1 MTDCGSSGRGG
12 RRETDLQHKLHADSV
27 FDQSHHQVS
36 FTLEHLVVLPGQRV
50 GVLDGEVKVGSGT
63 GQKHHICHRHT
74 HYQAFPTTL
83 RLNIKVEYLSFSLPP
98 LKVGCNRTPPIF
110 SS

>member
-1 MTDCGSSGRGG
+1 MAALVRGG
-12 RRETDLQHKLHADSV
+12 RTETDLQHKLHADSV

-50 GVLDGEVKVGSGT
+50 GVLDGEVQVRSGT
-63 GQKHHICHRHT
+63 EQKHHICHHHT
-74 HYQAFPTTL
+74 YDQTFPSTL
-83 RLNIKVEYLSFSLPP
+83 RLNIKVNYLSFSLPP
-98 LKVGCNRTPPIF
+98 QKVGCSRTPPIF